1 MHLVTILFFSIHS
14 LQDDRSIPVL
24 RLELDFSLYNY
35 TITLKNQES
44 VLLNSGSGM
53 ILKKKTD
60 SRLQG
65 LTKRGFFTTE
75 TFVMLTVGE
84 TSHQQSKPMSRI
96 FFFFKLHSI

>member
-96 FFFFKLHSI
+96 FFFLKLHSI